1 MARILSVAR
10 LSVPPARQAEY
21 LAAIKDL
28 AGLAARRGQ
37 HIWVFRSQNDPNTFL
52 EFSESPSTMSHRNVA
67 SRTPEELRVEQRV
80 HRVAGYQRDAAELW
94 EEVQLDIEVSG

>member
-10 LSVPPARQAEY
+10 LAVHPARQAEY

-28 AGLAARRGQ
+28 ASLAARRGQ
-37 HIWVFRSQNDPNTFL
+37 HIWVFRSQSDPNTFL

-67 SRTPEELRVEQRV
+67 SRTPEELRAEQRL
-80 HRVAGYQRDAAELW
+80 HKVAGYQRDAAELW
-94 EEVQLDIEVSG
+94 EEVQLDIEV